1 MSNSSPIQFEGIKTA
16 FRQSKDGYTL
26 SLAIHPD
33 EIPADLMLDF
43 VGSRY
48 MVVMVRL
55 GDDDQ
60 PMVREDSFP
69 GDAAVKAAGIICR
82 DPEFWEWLFQK
93 QMIFDKNE
101 AAAKEFLYG
110 YIGIETRKELKTDA
124 SARDLFNQLK
134 KTFEAWKKQD
144 D

>member
-1 MSNSSPIQFEGIKTA
+1 MQSNPIQFEGIKTA

-33 EIPADLMLDF
+33 EIPADLMRDF

-60 PMVREDSFP
+60 PMVREDTFP